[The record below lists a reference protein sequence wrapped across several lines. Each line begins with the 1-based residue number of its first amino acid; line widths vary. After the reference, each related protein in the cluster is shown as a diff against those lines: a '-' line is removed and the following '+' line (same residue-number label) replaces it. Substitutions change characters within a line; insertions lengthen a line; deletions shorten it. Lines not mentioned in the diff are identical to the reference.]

1 MERRRVFVVGDSL
14 FAETLVKLLASDE
27 RVELIGWAPTA
38 DAALLQIRAICPDA
52 LILACENEPPSEL
65 VGRFLTADPGLPL
78 ILAHLNE
85 NRILVFTSRYIGTRT
100 SDLFAAIE
108 VLPKR

>member
-1 MERRRVFVVGDSL
+1 M
-14 FAETLVKLLASDE
+14 
-27 RVELIGWAPTA
+27 IGWSPTA
-38 DAALLQIRAICPDA
+38 EAALLQMQAICPDA

-65 VGRFLTADPGLPL
+65 LGRFLIADPGLPL

-85 NRILVFTSRYIGTRT
+85 NRMMVITSRYIGTRT

-108 VLPKR
+108 ILPKR